1 MDAILDKFGKDVTTY
16 AYDMENF
23 RVEADVVPGTVFYS
37 WVFGFG
43 GDIRI
48 LAPSEAVEE
57 IIDMS
62 RRMITAESI

>member
-1 MDAILDKFGKDVTTY
+1 MDKFGKDVTTY

-43 GDIRI
+43 GDVVING
-48 LAPSEAVEE
+48 PVNVKEE
-57 IIDMS
+57 YKQLVQKVADKLN
-62 RRMITAESI
+62 A